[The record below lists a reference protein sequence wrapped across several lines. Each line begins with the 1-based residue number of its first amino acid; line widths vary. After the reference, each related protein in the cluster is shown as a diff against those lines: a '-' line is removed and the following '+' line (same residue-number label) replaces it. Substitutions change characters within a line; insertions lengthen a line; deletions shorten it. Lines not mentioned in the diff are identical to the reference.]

1 MGLSLKE
8 GGTASL
14 KQKTKIS
21 LQSEH
26 NAFKRKLGLLF

>member
-14 KQKTKIS
+14 KQKKIS